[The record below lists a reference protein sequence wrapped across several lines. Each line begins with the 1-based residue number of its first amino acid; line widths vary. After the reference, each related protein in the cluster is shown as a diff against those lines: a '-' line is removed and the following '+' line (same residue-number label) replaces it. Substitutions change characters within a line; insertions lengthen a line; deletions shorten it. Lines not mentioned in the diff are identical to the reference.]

1 MAFRSFSV
9 RLLVFL
15 AIFGAGVLI
24 LMSGIHL
31 RPFGF
36 ADAFDAV
43 RVFVGGAIMGAA
55 LILELVL
62 ESRASRSGDGGSVAR
77 RTRMAAERGDSD
89 AQFNLG
95 VLYDNGRFVPRD
107 YAEAVTWYRKA
118 SDSGV
123 VEAQFNLALMYREG
137 HGVDHDDSEA
147 VKWYR
152 KAAENGS
159 AAAQFNLS
167 LMYDKGDGVEQDY
180 DAAAK
185 WCRLAAEQGHR
196 DAQYNLGQM
205 YRHGQGVPKDTDEAV
220 NWLRKASA

>member
-15 AIFGAGVLI
+15 AIFGVGLVI
-24 LMSGIHL
+24 LMSGIHV

-43 RVFVGGAIMGAA
+43 RVIAGGAIMGAA
-55 LILELVL
+55 LIFELVL
-62 ESRASRSGDGGSVAR
+62 EHRAPPADEGRTVAR
-77 RTRMAAERGDSD
+77 RTRKAAERGDPD

-107 YAEAVTWYRKA
+107 YAEAVKWYRKA
-118 SDSGV
+118 SDKGV
-123 VEAQFNLALMYREG
+123 VAAQFNLALMYREG
-137 HGVDHDDSEA
+137 HGVDRNDSEA

-167 LMYDKGDGVEQDY
+167 LMYDKGDGIEQDY

-205 YRHGQGVPKDTDEAV
+205 YRHGQGVPRDMDEAV